1 MNYYKVLRQQVY
13 SVDIYRI
20 VPIQYE
26 DRFDIMKWRNEQ
38 MYHLRQ
44 SKLLSKQ
51 EQDNYFTNVVS
62 KLYEQEQPN
71 QILFS
76 YLENDVCIGY
86 GGLVHINWID
96 KHAEVSFIINTE
108 LEKDFFEKHWTIYLK
123 LIEKVSFENLKL
135 HKIFTFAFDLRPHL
149 YQILEKCGFNKEAV
163 LKDHCFFNG
172 EYKNALIHSKINSII
187 DFRNATEM
195 DEGIT
200 FRWAINPLIR
210 KFSFSKKEISLDEHA
225 AWFKEKI
232 KDANCSYYIAK
243 IKDAVIG
250 SIRFD
255 IKDDEALISYLLDA
269 NYHGKGFGVKLL
281 SQGIDFFLKEN
292 NVKHVCGLVF
302 KENIPSMKAFRELG
316 YKEIEVDETTVK
328 FIKNTQ

>member
-1 MNYYKVLRQQVY
+1 MKTYKSLNKQLFTNGE
-13 SVDIYRI
+13 YRI

>member
-1 MNYYKVLRQQVY
+1 MKTYKSLNKQLFTNGE
-13 SVDIYRI
+13 YRI

-232 KDANCSYYIAK
+232 KDANCSYCIAK